1 MKCAAAYSRSVGL
14 LFGEKINNQERPT
27 MADMI
32 VLPTVISCP
41 MAGMDNPDIRSPT
54 KPVLLRVQL
63 NTETGQVY
71 QLPLSAQAADQLF
84 KLLSNLR

>member
-1 MKCAAAYSRSVGL
+1 MSD
-14 LFGEKINNQERPT
+14 I
-27 MADMI
+27 I

-41 MAGMDNPDIRSPT
+41 AAAMDNPDISAPI

-63 NTETGQVY
+63 NTETGQAY